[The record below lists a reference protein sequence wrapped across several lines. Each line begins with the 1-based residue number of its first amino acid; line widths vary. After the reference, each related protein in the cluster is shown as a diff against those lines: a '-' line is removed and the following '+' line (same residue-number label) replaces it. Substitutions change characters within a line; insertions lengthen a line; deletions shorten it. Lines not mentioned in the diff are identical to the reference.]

1 MLIVPTELLD
11 YLSQLIEQE
20 RCLAFLKVDKQ
31 GYVVELGGNWTAYG
45 IMDLAIGDLVAE
57 KLGFLCGLLPLQ
69 EEKIILPQI
78 KLESELSA
86 DLHIFPSDNADW
98 VMLLSVAE
106 EERKQ
111 QIMQQKINDLSL
123 LRDKQAKM
131 LGMMLGSETE
141 NITQEVRLFGQ
152 NDLQKEVSVLF
163 IDLRNFTR
171 YSEDAPSDEVFKVL
185 NLYLRTII
193 LPIIDEAGILDKIIG
208 DGVMAIFGVL
218 PSTAVSARQALR
230 ASLRALQAINELN
243 LYREKEKH
251 PTFELGIGIA
261 SGAISLGIISGKEQ
275 KFLAALGQPVKLA
288 ANLERQAE
296 AKEILVDETTFQKL
310 AELQTK
316 FSQKNLVITN
326 QPISAFSWIYHNN
339 DSKAW

>member
-11 YLSQLIEQE
+11 YLSQLVEQE
-20 RCLAFLKVDKQ
+20 RCLAYLKADKQ
-31 GYVVELGGNWTAYG
+31 GCVVELGGNWTAYG
-45 IMDLAIGDLVAE
+45 IMDLAIGDLVVE

-131 LGMMLGSETE
+131 LGMMLGSEAE

-152 NDLQKEVSVLF
+152 NDLHKEVSILF
-163 IDLRNFTR
+163 IDLRGFTK

-185 NLYLRTII
+185 NLYLRSII

-218 PSTAVSARQALR
+218 PSTAISAKQALR

-243 LYREKEKH
+243 QHRSKEKQA
-251 PTFELGIGIA
+251 TFELGIGIA
-261 SGAISLGIISGKEQ
+261 SGAISLGIINGKEQ

-310 AELQTK
+310 AELQAK

>member
-11 YLSQLIEQE
+11 YLSQLVEQE
-20 RCLAFLKVDKQ
+20 RSLAYLKADKQ
-31 GYVVELGGNWTAYG
+31 GCVVELGGNWTAYG

-131 LGMMLGSETE
+131 LGMMLGSEAE

-152 NDLQKEVSVLF
+152 NDLHKEVSILF
-163 IDLRNFTR
+163 IDLRDFTK
-171 YSEDAPSDEVFKVL
+171 YSENAPSDEVFKVL

-193 LPIIDEAGILDKIIG
+193 LPIIDEAGILDKVIG

-218 PSTAVSARQALR
+218 PSTAISARQALR
-230 ASLRALQAINELN
+230 ASLRALQAISELN
-243 LYREKEKH
+243 LYREKEKL
-251 PTFELGIGIA
+251 PNFEIGIGIA
-261 SGAISLGIISGKEQ
+261 SGAISLGIINGKEQ

-296 AKEILVDETTFQKL
+296 AKEILVDEITFQRL

-316 FSQKNLVITN
+316 FSQKNLVINN

>member
-11 YLSQLIEQE
+11 YLSQLVEQE
-20 RCLAFLKVDKQ
+20 RCLAYLKADKQ
-31 GYVVELGGNWTAYG
+31 GCVVELGGNWTAYG
-45 IMDLAIGDLVAE
+45 ITDLAIGDLVVE

-106 EERKQ
+106 EELKQ
-111 QIMQQKINDLSL
+111 QVMQQKINDLSL

-131 LGMMLGSETE
+131 LGMMLGSEAE
-141 NITQEVRLFGQ
+141 NITQEVRLFSQ
-152 NDLQKEVSVLF
+152 NDIHKEVSILF
-163 IDLRNFTR
+163 IDLRDFTK
-171 YSEDAPSDEVFKVL
+171 YSENAPSDEVFKVL

-193 LPIIDEAGILDKIIG
+193 LPIIDEAGILDKVIG

-218 PSTAVSARQALR
+218 PSTAISAKQALR

-243 LYREKEKH
+243 LHRAKEKL
-251 PTFELGIGIA
+251 PTFELGVGIA
-261 SGAISLGIISGKEQ
+261 SGAISLGIINGKEQ

-288 ANLERQAE
+288 ANLERQAD
-296 AKEILVDETTFQKL
+296 AREILVDETTFQRL
-310 AELQTK
+310 AELQAK
-316 FSQKNLVITN
+316 FSQKGLVITN